1 MIRERAERRDGG
13 AAALRPYSAAAS
25 PERSRRATRE
35 WTRPGAGGT
44 PHTRH
49 CDRWGGKWDTG
60 HVSAGIARQ
69 VGQKMGHR
77 AQCGGDFGT
86 GGAENGT
93 PGSFRRGFL
102 DRWGGKRDTGII
114 SAWISR
120 QVVRKMGHL
129 ERWEMK
135 YWQNKQSANQCALRY
150 SFISRKTILLYSITF
165 LLKDILRA

>member
-1 MIRERAERRDGG
+1 
-13 AAALRPYSAAAS
+13 
-25 PERSRRATRE
+25 
-35 WTRPGAGGT
+35 
-44 PHTRH
+44 
-49 CDRWGGKWDTG
+49 
-60 HVSAGIARQ
+60 
-69 VGQKMGHR
+69 MGHR
-77 AQCGGDFGT
+77 ARFGRDFGT

-93 PGSFRRGFL
+93 RGEVWRGFSGEIYSEMGGAVGPLPLGRTQPQRALSEAEGRRENGRGRGQAARRTHDTATGGAKNGTPGTMRRGFR
-102 DRWGGKRDTGII
+102 DRWGGKWDTGII

-120 QVVRKMGHL
+120 QVGRKMGHL